1 MEITS
6 SIKTWNLDDRPR
18 EKFIEKGASNLSN
31 AELLAILLGSGSKDE
46 SAVDLAKRIL
56 NYTQNNLSELGR
68 LGIEDLT
75 QFKGVGEAKAVT
87 LCSAFEIARRKKD
100 EVVEKVKITSAND
113 VYIEISPYVS
123 HLKHEEFWVIYLNR
137 ANVVLRKEKISS
149 GGVSGTVVD
158 NKIILKKALLN
169 LASSII
175 LVHNHPSGN
184 LKPSIQDK
192 KVTQKMKSACEL
204 LEINLLDHLI
214 IAGNSYY
221 SFADELEL

>member
-1 MEITS
+1 MH
-6 SIKTWNLDDRPR
+6 SIKDWSADDRPR
-18 EKFIEKGASNLSN
+18 EKLIEKGSKSLSD
-31 AELLAILLGSGSKDE
+31 AELLGILLGSGSRNE
-46 SAVDLAKRIL
+46 SAVGLAKRIL
-56 NYTQNNLSELGR
+56 NYAQNNLTELGR
-68 LGIEDLT
+68 LGVDDFM

-87 LCSAFEIARRKKD
+87 LCSAFELARRRKS
-100 EVVEKVKITSAND
+100 EVIERIKITSATD
-113 VYIEISPYVS
+113 VFNEISPFVAD
-123 HLKHEEFWVIYLNR
+123 LNHEEFWVFYLNR
-137 ANVVLRKEKISS
+137 ANIVLRKEKISS
-149 GGVSGTVVD
+149 GGITGTVID

-184 LKPSIQDK
+184 LNPSIQDK
-192 KVTQKMKSACEL
+192 KVTRKMKLACEL

>member
-1 MEITS
+1 MESTS

>member
-56 NYTQNNLSELGR
+56 NYTQNNLSELGK
-68 LGIEDLT
+68 LSIEDLT

-113 VYIEISPYVS
+113 VYNEISPYVS
-123 HLKHEEFWVIYLNR
+123 HLNHEEFWVLYLNR

-149 GGVSGTVVD
+149 GGVAGTIVD

-184 LKPSIQDK
+184 LNPSIQDK

-221 SFADELEL
+221 SFADEMEL

>member
-1 MEITS
+1 MEIIS
-6 SIKTWNLDDRPR
+6 SIKSWALDDRPR
-18 EKFIEKGASNLSN
+18 EKLIEKGSKSLSD
-31 AELLAILLGSGSKDE
+31 AELVAILLGSGSRSE
-46 SAVDLAKRIL
+46 SAVGLAKRIL
-56 NYTQNNLSELGR
+56 NYAQNNLTEFGR
-68 LGIEDLT
+68 LGVEDLM

-87 LCSAFEIARRKKD
+87 LCSAFELARRRKS
-100 EVVEKVKITSAND
+100 EVIERIKITSATD
-113 VYIEISPYVS
+113 VFNEISPF
-123 HLKHEEFWVIYLNR
+123 LADLNHEEFWVFYLNR
-137 ANVVLRKEKISS
+137 ANIVLRKEKISS
-149 GGVSGTVVD
+149 GGIAGTVVD

-184 LKPSIQDK
+184 LNPSIQDK
-192 KVTQKMKSACEL
+192 KVTRKMKLACEL

>member
-1 MEITS
+1 MH
-6 SIKTWNLDDRPR
+6 SIKDWSADDRPR
-18 EKFIEKGASNLSN
+18 EKLIEKGSKSLSDS
-31 AELLAILLGSGSKDE
+31 ELLGILLGSGSRNE
-46 SAVDLAKRIL
+46 SAVGLAKRIL
-56 NYTQNNLSELGR
+56 NYAQNNLTELGR
-68 LGIEDLT
+68 LGVDDLM

-87 LCSAFEIARRKKD
+87 LCSAFELARRRKS
-100 EVVEKVKITSAND
+100 EVIERIKITSATD
-113 VYIEISPYVS
+113 VFNEISPF
-123 HLKHEEFWVIYLNR
+123 LADLNHEEFWVFYLNR
-137 ANVVLRKEKISS
+137 ANMVLRKEKISS
-149 GGVSGTVVD
+149 GGIAGTVVD

-184 LKPSIQDK
+184 LNPSIQDK
-192 KVTQKMKSACEL
+192 KVTRKMKLACEL

>member
-1 MEITS
+1 MH
-6 SIKTWNLDDRPR
+6 SIKDWSADDRPR
-18 EKFIEKGASNLSN
+18 EKLIEKGSKSLSD
-31 AELLAILLGSGSKDE
+31 AELLGILLGSGSRNE
-46 SAVDLAKRIL
+46 SAVGLAKRIL
-56 NYTQNNLSELGR
+56 NYAQNNLTELGR
-68 LGIEDLT
+68 LGVDDFM

-87 LCSAFEIARRKKD
+87 LCSAFELARRRKS
-100 EVVEKVKITSAND
+100 EVIERIKITSATD
-113 VYIEISPYVS
+113 VFNEISPF
-123 HLKHEEFWVIYLNR
+123 LADLNHEEFWVFYLNR
-137 ANVVLRKEKISS
+137 ANIVLRKEKISS
-149 GGVSGTVVD
+149 GGIAGTVVD

-184 LKPSIQDK
+184 LNPSIQDK
-192 KVTQKMKSACEL
+192 KVTRKMKLACEL

>member
-1 MEITS
+1 MH
-6 SIKTWNLDDRPR
+6 SIKDWSADDRPR
-18 EKFIEKGASNLSN
+18 EKLIEKGSKSLSD
-31 AELLAILLGSGSKDE
+31 AELLGILLGSGSRNE
-46 SAVDLAKRIL
+46 SAVGLAKRIL
-56 NYTQNNLSELGR
+56 NYAQNNLTEVGR
-68 LGIEDLT
+68 LGVDDLM

-87 LCSAFEIARRKKD
+87 LCSAFELARRRKS
-100 EVVEKVKITSAND
+100 EVIERIKITSATD
-113 VYIEISPYVS
+113 VFNEISPF
-123 HLKHEEFWVIYLNR
+123 LADLNHEEFWVFYLNR
-137 ANVVLRKEKISS
+137 ANIVLRKEKISS
-149 GGVSGTVVD
+149 GGIAGTVVD

-184 LKPSIQDK
+184 LNPSIQDK
-192 KVTQKMKSACEL
+192 KVTRKMKLACEL

>member
-1 MEITS
+1 MEISS
-6 SIKTWNLDDRPR
+6 SIKSWSLDDRPR
-18 EKFIEKGASNLSN
+18 EKLIEKGSPSLSN
-31 AELLAILLGSGSKDE
+31 AELLAILLGSGSRDE

-56 NYTQNNLSELGR
+56 RYAQGRLSDLGR
-68 LGIEDLT
+68 LSIEDLM

-87 LCSAFEIARRKKD
+87 LCAAFEIARRRKE
-100 EVVEKVKITSAND
+100 EVVDRVKISSAKD
-113 VYIEISPYVS
+113 VFNEIAPFVAD
-123 HLKHEEFWVIYLNR
+123 LNHEEFWVLFLNR
-137 ANVVLRKEKISS
+137 GNLVVRKEKVSS

-158 NKIILKKALLN
+158 QKIILKKALLH

-214 IAGNSYY
+214 IAGNAYY

>member
-68 LGIEDLT
+68 LSIEDLT

-100 EVVEKVKITSAND
+100 EVVEKVKITSANG
-113 VYIEISPYVS
+113 VYNEISPYVS

-175 LVHNHPSGN
+175 LVHNHPSGSLN
-184 LKPSIQDK
+184 PSIQDK

>member
-1 MEITS
+1 MQNQS
-6 SIKTWNLDDRPR
+6 SIKSWSLDDRPR
-18 EKFIEKGASNLSN
+18 EKLIEKGAQTLSN
-31 AELLAILLGSGSKDE
+31 AELLAILLGSGSREE

-56 NYTQNNLSELGR
+56 KYAQNNLTDLGR
-68 LGIEDLT
+68 LGIEDLI
-75 QFKGVGEAKAVT
+75 QFKGIGEAKAVT
-87 LCSAFEIARRKKD
+87 LCSAFEIARRRKA
-100 EVVEKVKITSAND
+100 EVIEKVKISSAQD
-113 VYIEISPYVS
+113 VYNELSPFVS
-123 HLKHEEFWVIYLNR
+123 DLNHEEFWVLYLNR

-169 LASSII
+169 LASSIV

-184 LKPSIQDK
+184 LKPSQQDK

>member
-1 MEITS
+1 MH
-6 SIKTWNLDDRPR
+6 SIKDWSADDRPR
-18 EKFIEKGASNLSN
+18 EKLIEKGSKSLSD
-31 AELLAILLGSGSKDE
+31 AELLGILLGSGSRNE
-46 SAVDLAKRIL
+46 SAVGLAKRIL
-56 NYTQNNLSELGR
+56 NYAQNNLTELGR
-68 LGIEDLT
+68 LGVDDLM

-87 LCSAFEIARRKKD
+87 LCSAFELARRRKS
-100 EVVEKVKITSAND
+100 EVIERIKITSATD
-113 VYIEISPYVS
+113 VFNEISPF
-123 HLKHEEFWVIYLNR
+123 LADLNHEEFWVFYLNR
-137 ANVVLRKEKISS
+137 ANIVLRKEKISS
-149 GGVSGTVVD
+149 GGIAGTVVD

-184 LKPSIQDK
+184 LNPSIQDK
-192 KVTQKMKSACEL
+192 KVTRKMKLACEL

>member
-1 MEITS
+1 MDITS

-149 GGVSGTVVD
+149 GGVAGTVVD

>member
-1 MEITS
+1 MQNS
-6 SIKTWNLDDRPR
+6 SIKSWSLDDRPR
-18 EKFIEKGASNLSN
+18 EKLIEKGAQTLSN
-31 AELLAILLGSGSKDE
+31 AELLAILLGSGNRQE
-46 SAVDLAKRIL
+46 SAVDLSKRIL
-56 NYTQNNLSELGR
+56 KNSENNLSELGR
-68 LGIEDLT
+68 LGVEDLT

-87 LCSAFEIARRKKD
+87 LCSAFELARRRKD
-100 EVVEKVKITSAND
+100 EVVEKVKITSAKD
-113 VYIEISPYVS
+113 VFNEIAPFVS
-123 HLKHEEFWVIYLNR
+123 DLNHEEFWVLYLNR
-137 ANVVLRKEKISS
+137 ANVVLKKERVSS
-149 GGVSGTVVD
+149 GGVTGTIVD

-184 LKPSIQDK
+184 LKPSLQDK

-214 IAGNSYY
+214 IAGNAYY

>member
-1 MEITS
+1 MQALS
-6 SIKTWNLDDRPR
+6 SIKNWSLDDRPR
-18 EKFIEKGASNLSN
+18 EKLIDKGSGGLSD
-31 AELLAILLGSGSKDE
+31 AELLAILLGSGSRNE
-46 SAVDLAKRIL
+46 SAVGLAKRIL
-56 NYTQNNLSELGR
+56 NYAQNNLTELGR
-68 LGIEDLT
+68 LGVDELM

-87 LCSAFEIARRKKD
+87 LCSCFELARRRKN
-100 EVVEKVKITSAND
+100 EVLKRV
-113 VYIEISPYVS
+113 EISSAKNVFDEMTTFVS
-123 HLKHEEFWVIYLNR
+123 DLNHEEFWVLYLNR
-137 ANVVLRKEKISS
+137 ANVVIRKHRISS

-158 NKIILKKALLN
+158 QKIILKKALLN

-184 LKPSIQDK
+184 LKPSVQDK
-192 KVTQKMKSACEL
+192 NVTKKMKLACEL

>member
-1 MEITS
+1 MH
-6 SIKTWNLDDRPR
+6 SIKDWSVDDRPR
-18 EKFIEKGASNLSN
+18 EKLIEKGSKSLSD
-31 AELLAILLGSGSKDE
+31 AELLGILLGSGSRNE
-46 SAVDLAKRIL
+46 SAVGLAKRIL
-56 NYTQNNLSELGR
+56 NYAQNNLTELGR
-68 LGIEDLT
+68 LGVDDLM

-87 LCSAFEIARRKKD
+87 LCSAFELARRKKS
-100 EVVEKVKITSAND
+100 EVIERIKITSATDIFN
-113 VYIEISPYVS
+113 EISPF
-123 HLKHEEFWVIYLNR
+123 LADLNHEEFWVFYLNR
-137 ANVVLRKEKISS
+137 ANIVLRREKISS
-149 GGVSGTVVD
+149 GGISGTVVD

-184 LKPSIQDK
+184 LNPSIQDK
-192 KVTQKMKSACEL
+192 KITRKMKLACEL

>member
-1 MEITS
+1 MH
-6 SIKTWNLDDRPR
+6 SIKDWSADDRPR
-18 EKFIEKGASNLSN
+18 EKLIEKGSKSLSD
-31 AELLAILLGSGSKDE
+31 AELLGILLGSGSRNE
-46 SAVDLAKRIL
+46 SAVGLAKRIL
-56 NYTQNNLSELGR
+56 NYAQNNLTELGR
-68 LGIEDLT
+68 LGVEDLM

-87 LCSAFEIARRKKD
+87 LCSAFELARRRKS
-100 EVVEKVKITSAND
+100 EVIERIKITSATD
-113 VYIEISPYVS
+113 VFNEISPF
-123 HLKHEEFWVIYLNR
+123 LADLNHEEFWVFYLNR
-137 ANVVLRKEKISS
+137 ANIVLRKEKISS
-149 GGVSGTVVD
+149 GGIAGTVVD

-184 LKPSIQDK
+184 LNPSIQDK
-192 KVTQKMKSACEL
+192 KVTRKMKLACEL

>member
-1 MEITS
+1 MQALS
-6 SIKTWNLDDRPR
+6 SIKNWSLDDRPR
-18 EKFIEKGASNLSN
+18 EKLIDKGSGGLSD
-31 AELLAILLGSGSKDE
+31 AELLAILLGSGSRNE

-56 NYTQNNLSELGR
+56 NYAQNNLTELGR
-68 LGIEDLT
+68 LSVEDFM

-87 LCSAFEIARRKKD
+87 LCSSFELARRKRN
-100 EVVEKVKITSAND
+100 EVQERVKITSAND
-113 VYIEISPYVS
+113 VFNEVSPFVS
-123 HLKHEEFWVIYLNR
+123 DLNHEEFWVLYLNR
-137 ANVVLRKEKISS
+137 ANVVLRKNRMSS

-158 NKIILKKALLN
+158 QKIILKKALLY
-169 LASSII
+169 LASSIV

-184 LKPSIQDK
+184 LNPSAQDK
-192 KVTQKMKSACEL
+192 KVTRKMKLACEL

>member
-1 MEITS
+1 MEILS
-6 SIKTWNLDDRPR
+6 SIKSWSSDDRPR
-18 EKFIEKGASNLSN
+18 EKLIEKGGGILSD
-31 AELLAILLGSGSKDE
+31 AELLAILLGSGSRNE
-46 SAVDLAKRIL
+46 SAVGLAKRIL
-56 NYTQNNLSELGR
+56 NYVQNNLTELGR
-68 LGIEDLT
+68 LGVEDLK
-75 QFKGVGEAKAVT
+75 QFNGVGDAKAVI
-87 LCSAFEIARRKKD
+87 LCSAFELARRRKN
-100 EVVEKVKITSAND
+100 EVVERVKITSAMD
-113 VYIEISPYVS
+113 AFKEIAPYVS
-123 HLKHEEFWVIYLNR
+123 DLSHEEFWVLYLNR
-137 ANVVLRKEKISS
+137 ANIVLRKERVSS

-184 LKPSIQDK
+184 LNPSIQDK
-192 KVTQKMKSACEL
+192 KVTQKMKLACQL

>member
-1 MEITS
+1 MH
-6 SIKTWNLDDRPR
+6 SIKDWSVDDRPR
-18 EKFIEKGASNLSN
+18 EKLIEKGSKSLSD
-31 AELLAILLGSGSKDE
+31 AELLGILLGSGSRNE
-46 SAVDLAKRIL
+46 SAVGLAKRIL
-56 NYTQNNLSELGR
+56 NYAQNNLTELGR
-68 LGIEDLT
+68 LGVDDLM

-87 LCSAFEIARRKKD
+87 LCSAFELARRKKS
-100 EVVEKVKITSAND
+100 EVIERIKITSATDIFN
-113 VYIEISPYVS
+113 EISPF
-123 HLKHEEFWVIYLNR
+123 LADLNHEEFWVFYLNR
-137 ANVVLRKEKISS
+137 ANIVLRLEKISS
-149 GGVSGTVVD
+149 GGISGTVVD

-184 LKPSIQDK
+184 LNPSIQDK
-192 KVTQKMKSACEL
+192 KITRKMKLACEL

>member
-1 MEITS
+1 M
-6 SIKTWNLDDRPR
+6 
-18 EKFIEKGASNLSN
+18 
-31 AELLAILLGSGSKDE
+31 
-46 SAVDLAKRIL
+46 
-56 NYTQNNLSELGR
+56 
-68 LGIEDLT
+68 
-75 QFKGVGEAKAVT
+75 QFKGVGEAKAVV
-87 LCSAFEIARRKKD
+87 LCSAFELARRRKS
-100 EVVEKVKITSAND
+100 EVVERDKVTSAMD
-113 VYIEISPYVS
+113 VFNQIAPLISD
-123 HLKHEEFWVIYLNR
+123 LNHEEFWVFYLNR

-149 GGVSGTVVD
+149 GGVTGTVVD

-184 LKPSIQDK
+184 LNPSIQDK
-192 KVTQKMKSACEL
+192 KVTRKMKLACEL

>member
-1 MEITS
+1 MQNSPINS
-6 SIKTWNLDDRPR
+6 WSLDDRPR
-18 EKFIEKGASNLSN
+18 EKLIEKGAHSLSN
-31 AELLAILLGSGSKDE
+31 AELLAILLGSGSREE

-56 NYTQNNLSELGR
+56 KFGQNNLSNLGR
-68 LGIEDLT
+68 LEIEDLT

-87 LCSAFEIARRKKD
+87 LCSAFEIARRRKE
-100 EVVEKVKITSAND
+100 EVVDKIKIGSASD
-113 VYIEISPYVS
+113 AFKEVAPYVQD
-123 HLKHEEFWVIYLNR
+123 LNHEEFWVLYLNR
-137 ANVVLRKEKISS
+137 ANIVLRKERVSS

-158 NKIILKKALLN
+158 QKIILKKALLN

-184 LKPSIQDK
+184 LKPSLADK